1 MISNELAPFKRF
13 FTDHFNAVVR
23 FATVYTGDADEA
35 RDIAQETFIRIY
47 ERWDDLPTPEETRS
61 FMYATARNLSIS
73 RLRHQNVEEQYSQQL
88 LEEHA
93 DREDPQ
99 LAEEMTYQ
107 ETLRL
112 LRAAVDSL
120 PRQSRQIILLSLDG
134 KSNPEI
140 AHLMDI
146 SVNTVKTLKRN
157 AYTRLRTSL
166 SSLTDEE
173 LFVLLCILTASQG
186 WGM

>member
-73 RLRHQNVEEQYSQQL
+73 RLRHQNVEEQTGLFASPRYRRKP
-88 LEEHA
+88 EA
-93 DREDPQ
+93 NIRF
-99 LAEEMTYQ
+99 
-107 ETLRL
+107 RL
-112 LRAAVDSL
+112 S
-120 PRQSRQIILLSLDG
+120 
-134 KSNPEI
+134 E
-140 AHLMDI
+140 
-146 SVNTVKTLKRN
+146 
-157 AYTRLRTSL
+157 
-166 SSLTDEE
+166 
-173 LFVLLCILTASQG
+173 
-186 WGM
+186 